1 MRVHLHD
8 VLSDL
13 LLTDRHSAR
22 SWPLPKSMARIA
34 DEGGVLVILGAEAH
48 GAELLARVK
57 GFEAADKGLAPEG
70 AKWQGTSRRVG
81 VGSQILK
88 ALGVGKMRLL
98 SSPKK
103 YHALGGFGLEVVEYV
118 GE

>member
-1 MRVHLHD
+1 
-8 VLSDL
+8 
-13 LLTDRHSAR
+13 
-22 SWPLPKSMARIA
+22 
-34 DEGGVLVILGAEAH
+34 VLVILGAEAH

>member
-1 MRVHLHD
+1 MGPGADHHL
-8 VLSDL
+8 
-13 LLTDRHSAR
+13 
-22 SWPLPKSMARIA
+22 
-34 DEGGVLVILGAEAH
+34 GGVVALTQPGVLGRGGLEFLEHRIPGLFELGAEH
-48 GAELLARVK
+48 GIPVNAGSIDMLHQLAAASK
-57 GFEAADKGLAPEG
+57 GG
-70 AKWQGTSRRVG
+70 ASASRRVG

>member
-70 AKWQGTSRRVG
+70 PSGRAPRAGSASVPRSSRRWA
-81 VGSQILK
+81 S
-88 ALGVGKMRLL
+88 ARC
-98 SSPKK
+98 
-103 YHALGGFGLEVVEYV
+103 AC
-118 GE
+118 